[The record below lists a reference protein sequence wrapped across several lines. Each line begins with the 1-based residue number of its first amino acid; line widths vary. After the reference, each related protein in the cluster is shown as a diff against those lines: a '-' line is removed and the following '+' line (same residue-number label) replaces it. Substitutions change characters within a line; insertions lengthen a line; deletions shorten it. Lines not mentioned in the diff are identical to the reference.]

1 MPVLNVIE
9 ALAAIITRN
18 LLQNGTSTGVV
29 FLSRC
34 TSFSK
39 RFVGTKEKRRR
50 DESVKSPSVGTGAG
64 VPMQH
69 FLFGTDLSTEKDEFV
84 FLTNKIKLSTDRI
97 KFKLIKWLW
106 YVNWC
111 NKTKKDED

>member
-1 MPVLNVIE
+1 ML
-9 ALAAIITRN
+9 LRLWQR
-18 LLQNGTSTGVV
+18 LLQVIYCKTVPTGVV

-50 DESVKSPSVGTGAG
+50 DGAG

-69 FLFGTDLSTEKDEFV
+69 FLFGTDLSPEKDELV